1 VGVFS
6 GPADFWTDGTDDGRI
21 HIATK
26 GVVQDGLVLNLDAGA
41 STSYPGSGTSWTDLS
56 GNGNNGTLTNGPTYS
71 SDDGGA
77 LVFDG
82 VDDYITL
89 GTQINSDIQLTDVT
103 ISFWAY
109 IDSTA
114 DDEVFVSMNDLS
126 VSQPLVIWYDSSVY
140 SLNNIGAGDVG
151 GGTTNAIVVMVT
163 DSSSETRFGTSDN
176 ALSATTWHNISVVLD
191 VTNNS
196 FYTYIDG
203 VEEAKW
209 VSNNTSGGIKSTTN
223 VFRIGGGSPYLDGRI
238 SNLLVYNKA
247 LTAAEVEQNYNALRS
262 RYGI

>member
-1 VGVFS
+1 MALAHS
-6 GPADFWTDGTDDGRI
+6 PKIIT
-21 HIATK
+21 
-26 GVVQDGLVLNLDAGA
+26 DGLVLCLDAGN
-41 STSYPGSGTSWTDLS
+41 TKSYPGSGTSWSDLS
-56 GNGNNGTLTNGPTYS
+56 GNSNTGTLTNGPTYS
-71 SDDGGA
+71 SDDGGYIS
-77 LVFDG
+77 FDG

-109 IDSTA
+109 IDSTV

-126 VSQPLVIWYDSSVY
+126 ISGPLVIWYDVSSTFNI
-140 SLNNIGAGDVG
+140 NNTGIGDIG
-151 GGTTNAIVVMVT
+151 GGGENTVDVIVTDASSEKRFSTTN
-163 DSSSETRFGTSDN
+163 N

-203 VEEAKW
+203 VEKAKW

-223 VFRIGGGSPYLDGRI
+223 DFRIGGGSPYLDGRI
-238 SNLLVYNKA
+238 SNLLVYTKA
-247 LTAAEVEQNYNALRS
+247 LTAEEVQQNYNALKG
-262 RYGI
+262 RYGLT